1 MQPLPRILTDS
12 LRPDRLDI
20 AIVTETYP
28 PEINGVAN
36 TMRYLAQGLSQR
48 GHRILL
54 IRPRQRTE
62 PPQPEAIAIV
72 HFPVPGL
79 PLPGYRG
86 LRFGLPVYWRL
97 RRLWCRVTPTLIYIA
112 TQGPLGH
119 AALAAARALNIPTV
133 TGFHTQFHQYSQHYG
148 LALLTRPITAAL
160 RHFHNRSDVT
170 LVPTAALQGQLSTAG
185 FRNVQVFGRGVDV
198 ARFSPAWRDPQLRR
212 SWGCDEETLV
222 VLFVGRL
229 AAEKNLTL
237 ARATFR
243 AILAER
249 PEARFVLVGDG
260 PERERLRRECPEFIC
275 PGAKVGEEL
284 SAHYACGDL
293 FLFPSLTETFGNVV
307 TEAMASGLPVIA
319 FDDAA
324 AHTYIAPWQNGVTV
338 PVGDGAA
345 FIAASRQLAGD
356 GARLRQM
363 GQAARRTAEGI
374 RWDPVL
380 GTLEERL
387 HEVLRRRRATAAGQR
402 SPVLA
407 SAQCPR
413 YPER

>member
-1 MQPLPRILTDS
+1 MVQ
-12 LRPDRLDI
+12 
-20 AIVTETYP
+20 
-28 PEINGVAN
+28 
-36 TMRYLAQGLSQR
+36 
-48 GHRILL
+48 LL
-54 IRPRQRTE
+54 
-62 PPQPEAIAIV
+62 
-72 HFPVPGL
+72 VPGL

-97 RRLWCRVTPTLIYIA
+97 RRLWRRTTPDLLYIA

-133 TGFHTQFHQYSQHYG
+133 TGFHTQFHQYSRHYG
-148 LALLTRPITAAL
+148 LGLLTQPITRAL
-160 RHFHNRSDVT
+160 RRFHNRSDLT
-170 LVPTAALQGQLSTAG
+170 LVPTARLQAQLSAQR
-185 FRNVQVFGRGVDV
+185 FHNVQVFGRGVDV
-198 ARFSPAWRDPQLRR
+198 ARFSPAWRDLELRR
-212 SWGCDEETLV
+212 SWGCDEATLV

-237 ARATFR
+237 ARAAFR

-260 PERERLRRECPEFIC
+260 PELERLHRECPDFIC

-324 AHTYIAPWQNGVTV
+324 AQTYIAPWENGVTL
-338 PVGDGAA
+338 PVGDEAA
-345 FIAASRQLAGD
+345 FIAASRQLARDLG
-356 GARLRQM
+356 RLRQM
-363 GQAARRTAEGI
+363 GQAARQTAEGI
-374 RWDPVL
+374 RWDRVL
-380 GTLEERL
+380 GTLEARFD
-387 HEVLRRRRATAAGQR
+387 EVLRRRRATAVDQR
-402 SPVLA
+402 SPGLA
-407 SAQCPR
+407 SAPCPR
-413 YPER
+413 DPER